1 MKSSS
6 YRISNKQLLL
16 AAILIMAAVI
26 FLAAA
31 LMEPKQTAA
40 GEWVPLNDA
49 VETALASLTKPNEK
63 GGADEPFNKQSTAKA
78 INQTVQQASPIPEAD
93 ESTGPEKPAL
103 EKQEAE
109 AIAKGKAQAEA
120 ETETKAESEAD
131 AEANEEGRL
140 DINRATAA
148 ELDTLK
154 GIGPSK
160 AQAIVQDRDKNGKYA
175 SVEDLLRVK
184 GIGEKLLFGLRD
196 SIVARP

>member
-6 YRISNKQLLL
+6 YRVSNKQFLL
-16 AAILIMAAVI
+16 AAIFIMAAFI
-26 FLAAA
+26 LLAAA

-49 VETALASLTKPNEK
+49 VKTALDSLTRPNEE
-63 GGADEPFNKQSTAKA
+63 GGADEPGNKQSTAKA
-78 INQTVQQASPIPEAD
+78 INQTVQQATPIPEAD
-93 ESTGPEKPAL
+93 KSTKPAL

-109 AIAKGKAQAEA
+109 AIAKGKAQAET
-120 ETETKAESEAD
+120 ETETK

-140 DINRATAA
+140 DINRATAE
-148 ELDTLK
+148 ELDILK

>member
-1 MKSSS
+1 MKTSSN
-6 YRISNKQLLL
+6 RVSNKQLLL

-26 FLAAA
+26 LLAAA

-49 VETALASLTKPNEK
+49 VETALASLAKPNEE
-63 GGADEPFNKQSTAKA
+63 GGADKPGNIQTTAKA
-78 INQTVQQASPIPEAD
+78 ISHTAQPASPVPEANV
-93 ESTGPEKPAL
+93 STRSEKSAPDKL
-103 EKQEAE
+103 EAE
-109 AIAKGKAQAEA
+109 PIAKGRAQAEA
-120 ETETKAESEAD
+120 EPETKAE

-140 DINRATAA
+140 DINQATAA

-160 AQAIVQDRDKNGKYA
+160 AQAIVQDRDKNGKFA

-184 GIGEKLLFGLRD
+184 GIGEKLLLGLRD